1 MGFFGSMLWPGF
13 LLAAEQ
19 TLAFKPGEKLIFE
32 LRWSFVPA
40 GTAVLEVLPM
50 ESFDGEEA
58 WHFTLTAS
66 TNSFVD
72 KFYKVRDR
80 IDAYADKGMTRS
92 LHYQKKQREGR
103 SKKDIVVDF
112 DWMKNE
118 VRYTNFGQS
127 RAPVP
132 LQPGTFDPYSVFYYS
147 RTFDWSKNTSLE
159 RPVTDGK
166 KLILGKAIL
175 KEKTKITVPLGEFET
190 YLFEPAI
197 ESIGGVFEKKKG
209 AKIMV
214 WVTADHRKI
223 PVRLQSEVAVGSFIA
238 ELVAME
244 GNEP

>member
-1 MGFFGSMLWPGF
+1 MLWPGS
-13 LLAAEQ
+13 LLAGDQ
-19 TLAFKPGEKLIFE
+19 LPAFKPGEKLIFE

-40 GTAVLEVLPM
+40 GTAVLEVLPL
-50 ESFDGEEA
+50 EKINGEEA
-58 WHFTLTAS
+58 WHFVLTAS

-80 IDAYADKGMTRS
+80 IDAYADQGMTRS

-118 VRYTNFGQS
+118 VRYTNFGTT
-127 RAPVP
+127 RAPVS
-132 LQPGTFDPYSVFYYS
+132 LQPGTFDPYSVFYFS
-147 RTFDWSKNTSLE
+147 RTFDWSKNTILE

-175 KEKTKITVPLGEFET
+175 KKKTKITVPLGEFET
-190 YLFEPAI
+190 YLFEPGI
-197 ESIGGVFEKKKG
+197 ENIGGVFEKKKG
-209 AKIMV
+209 AKIEV

-238 ELVAME
+238 ELVAIE
-244 GNEP
+244 GN